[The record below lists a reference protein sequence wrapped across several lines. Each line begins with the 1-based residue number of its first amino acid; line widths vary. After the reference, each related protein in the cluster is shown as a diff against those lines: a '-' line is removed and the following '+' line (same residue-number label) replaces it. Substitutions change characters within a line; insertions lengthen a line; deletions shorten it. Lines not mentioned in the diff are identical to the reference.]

1 MFRHNSHRPRPTL
14 ANRHNALVQVARL
27 QARNL
32 MAFTPKQLVQAYGFN
47 QLSQTGSGQTIA
59 LIDAYYDPTIQSD
72 IATFSCTYGLAPL
85 DGKNGDGT
93 FTQPDLTSNK
103 VQSPAGDDWTLETDL
118 DVHSRSNVRD
128 FPQPP
133 ACSEGTSVVRFP

>member
-32 MAFTPKQLVQAYGFN
+32 MAFTPNQIVHAYGFDQIEFN
-47 QLSQTGSGQTIA
+47 NGTLTGDGSGRIIA
-59 LIDAYYDPTIQSD
+59 LVDAYYDPTIQSD

-93 FTQPDLTSNK
+93 FTQPDLT
-103 VQSPAGDDWTLETDL
+103 
-118 DVHSRSNVRD
+118 
-128 FPQPP
+128 
-133 ACSEGTSVVRFP
+133 